1 MLKKSINAAL
11 WFRKKCPVPVLNRLP
26 LRLVCGCYA
35 LWFCVRLFRAGDD
48 SSGLLK

>member
-26 LRLVCGCYA
+26 LRLVCGGYA
-35 LWFCVRLFRAGDD
+35 FWFRVQLLRAGGD
-48 SSGLLK
+48 SSDLMK

>member
-26 LRLVCGCYA
+26 LQVVVGVYG
-35 LWFCVRLFRAGDD
+35 LWFRLQLLRARDETD
-48 SSGLLK
+48 LLG

>member
-26 LRLVCGCYA
+26 LRVVCGCYG
-35 LWFCVRLFRAGDD
+35 LWFRVQLLRPGSD
-48 SSGLLK
+48 SSDLLK